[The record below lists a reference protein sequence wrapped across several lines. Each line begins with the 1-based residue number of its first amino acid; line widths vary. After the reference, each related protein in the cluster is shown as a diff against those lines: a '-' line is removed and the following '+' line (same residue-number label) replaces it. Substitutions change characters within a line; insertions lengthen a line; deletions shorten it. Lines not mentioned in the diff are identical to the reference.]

1 MQDRDLS
8 DEELI
13 ELVLTFDVNPESRRR
28 IERIRDDRGSQACL
42 RRMLS
47 LFSQRRS
54 AELCTQ
60 AWEIALMV
68 CLTEEKPEMDYATGR
83 LWTQAFLEALN
94 DERPDI
100 RECVVGSLDFG
111 LDEEGFTAEVMEAL
125 FTRLQDISQDVRF
138 GCTRLL
144 ARAGVAALPYAFAAL
159 TIHGS
164 QTGQSS
170 VGSHESGIWES
181 LSVIDG
187 VLSRPEVGLDD
198 RAACVE
204 AVAGFLRERSV
215 CDGVDSMAIWKAG
228 DTLGE
233 HIGDAAALS
242 QLLSLLEHPDP
253 RVRASVA
260 HGLSHIDDSRARQGL
275 QLLSRDPNESVSNEA
290 LRYLNP
296 KESHE

>member
-13 ELVLTFDVNPESRRR
+13 ELVLTFDVNTESRRT
-28 IERIRDDRGSQACL
+28 IERIRDHCGSQTCL

-83 LWTQAFLEALN
+83 LWTRAFLEALT

-100 RECVVGSLDFG
+100 RECVVDSLNFG
-111 LDEEGFTAEVMEAL
+111 LDEERFTAEVVEAL
-125 FTRLQDISQDVRF
+125 FARLQDSSQAVRF
-138 GCTRLL
+138 ACARLL

-164 QTGQSS
+164 QTGQASI
-170 VGSHESGIWES
+170 GSLESGIWES

-187 VLSRPEVGLDD
+187 VLSRPDVAVGD
-198 RAACVE
+198 RAVCVE
-204 AVAGFLRERSV
+204 AVAGFLRERSAD
-215 CDGVDSMAIWKAG
+215 DGVDSLAIWKAG

-233 HIGDAAALS
+233 HMGDAAALS

-253 RVRASVA
+253 RVRTSVA
-260 HGLSHIDDSRARQGL
+260 HGLSHIDDVRARQGL
-275 QLLSRDPNESVSNEA
+275 QLLSQDQNESVSNEA

-296 KESHE
+296 KASHE